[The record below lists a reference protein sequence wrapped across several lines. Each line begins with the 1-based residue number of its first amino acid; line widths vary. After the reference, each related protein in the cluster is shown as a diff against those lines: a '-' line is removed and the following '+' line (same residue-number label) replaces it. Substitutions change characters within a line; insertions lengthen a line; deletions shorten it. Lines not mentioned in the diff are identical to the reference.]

1 MLSKL
6 IITPL
11 IFLHKHI
18 ANSDFPEAV
27 GPAITIIGLE
37 LFILIS
43 NPYIINFYLTLELCK
58 IKFLYDLLIIMR
70 NLEKTLSLHLPSFPH
85 QLE

>member
-11 IFLHKHI
+11 IFLHKDI

-27 GPAITIIGLE
+27 GPAITIIGFE
-37 LFILIS
+37 LLILIF
-43 NPYIINFYLTLELCK
+43 NP
-58 IKFLYDLLIIMR
+58 
-70 NLEKTLSLHLPSFPH
+70 
-85 QLE
+85 

>member
-11 IFLHKHI
+11 IFLHRLV

-43 NPYIINFYLTLELCK
+43 NPYIINFYLTLKLCK
-58 IKFLYDLLIIMR
+58 IKFLFDLLIIMQ
-70 NLEKTLSLHLPSFPH
+70 NL
-85 QLE
+85 

>member
-11 IFLHKHI
+11 IFLHRLV

-37 LFILIS
+37 LFILIF
-43 NPYIINFYLTLELCK
+43 NPYVINFCLTLELCK
-58 IKFLYDLLIIMR
+58 IKFLFDLLIIMQ
-70 NLEKTLSLHLPSFPH
+70 NL
-85 QLE
+85 